1 VIERFPYLKLL
12 CVNFADGLVDCEDS
26 DCCQSRHCKKSP
38 LCVTAPKPID
48 ILLRK
53 QPPAVTASF
62 YERMKFLIEEG
73 SLQSYAKQ
81 DAFNERYPPLRLPP
95 TIDPP
100 TFNQTVSG

>member
-1 VIERFPYLKLL
+1 MECEDGKDNDR
-12 CVNFADGLVDCEDS
+12 DGLVDCEDA
-26 DCCQSRHCKKSP
+26 DCCQTRHCKKSP
-38 LCVTAPKPID
+38 FCVAAPKPID

-81 DAFNERYPPLRLPP
+81 DAFNERYFKRIQTIFFHLLSNRSLYLLPRE
-95 TIDPP
+95 
-100 TFNQTVSG
+100 

>member
-1 VIERFPYLKLL
+1 MTFIFILFFLWLNEDDL
-12 CVNFADGLVDCEDS
+12 ADCEDY
-26 DCCQSRHCKKSP
+26 DCCQSDNCKKSP
-38 LCVTAPKPID
+38 FCVTTPKPID

-81 DAFNERYPPLRLPP
+81 DAFNERLFKNPLPIQS
-95 TIDPP
+95 TS
-100 TFNQTVSG
+100 V

>member
-1 VIERFPYLKLL
+1 MQSDDL
-12 CVNFADGLVDCEDS
+12 ADCEDY
-26 DCCQSRHCKKSP
+26 DCCQSDSCKKSP
-38 LCVTAPKPID
+38 FCVTTPKPID

-81 DAFNERYPPLRLPP
+81 DAFNERLFKNPH
-95 TIDPP
+95 
-100 TFNQTVSG
+100 QTQSSSIQS